1 MPCLPPGDLPNPG
14 IEPVSLTSPA
24 LAAELFTTST
34 TCLNTY
40 KDNRMCWEANLS
52 LEYNDLLENSGTDT
66 EQVFNLSKT
75 FLNSVKWKI
84 IVPIKGNFAKKTKG
98 ENVNK

>member
-1 MPCLPPGDLPNPG
+1 MQCPTPGDLPNPG

-24 LAAELFTTST
+24 LAAELFTTSA

-75 FLNSVKWKI
+75 FFKFCKMEDNR
-84 IVPIKGNFAKKTKG
+84 TY
-98 ENVNK
+98 